1 MFSNYAAAENAGS
14 IRDEIDFLDRDWDG
28 SEEVEDR
35 NGDLF
40 PPRCYR
46 TAGRVS
52 YLRRCKVLASVVL
65 VRWMMRVVESH
76 RKQAAVW

>member
-1 MFSNYAAAENAGS
+1 M
-14 IRDEIDFLDRDWDG
+14 DFLDRDWDG
-28 SEEVEDR
+28 SDEVEDR

-65 VRWMMRVVESH
+65 VRWMMHVVESH
-76 RKQAAVW
+76 SEAGSGVVAGWGGVAW